1 MIIALAGRRI
11 DAEGASPERFPR
23 RNVDRVRAAI
33 RSTLDRLGAR
43 ALVCSAACGAD
54 LLALDEAGPLG
65 LRRRV
70 VLPFAAARFRD
81 TSVTDRGGEW
91 GPMYDAVIDDVSKLG
106 DLVEIADA
114 GEGDLAYAAANR
126 RILDEAVALGAERGE
141 PVRPVLV
148 WDGESRGPGDLT
160 EAFGSEARDRHL
172 RLVEIPTR

>member
-11 DAEGASPERFPR
+11 DADDASPERFPR
-23 RNVDRVRAAI
+23 RNIERVRAAI
-33 RSTLDRLGAR
+33 RSAFERLGAR

-54 LLALDEAGPLG
+54 LLALVEAGPLG

-91 GPMYDAVIDDVSKLG
+91 GSMFDAVIDDVSRQG
-106 DLVEIADA
+106 DLIEIAGA
-114 GEGDLAYAAANR
+114 GDGDPAYAAATR
-126 RILDEAVALGAERGE
+126 RILDEGIALGAGRRE
-141 PVRPVLV
+141 PVCAVLV
-148 WDGESRGPGDLT
+148 WDGESRGAGDLT
-160 EAFGSEARDRHL
+160 EAFGSEARNRRL